1 MTRRVRKLR
10 IPLLLVILS
19 YVLLVTVHSK
29 FSFKRC
35 HLEDEGVLRKNVN
48 QSAVVMEHRLSE
60 RSLTQEFHGF
70 IRLQYT
76 LRYNCVFLCDMLV
89 IEQQPFAHNVTW
101 HLQHM
106 YPVRHKLKKVMCDL
120 HGCTHG
126 DMECFAIAQK
136 HSEF

>member
-1 MTRRVRKLR
+1 MVRRVRKLR

-19 YVLLVTVHSK
+19 YVFLVAAHSK
-29 FSFKRC
+29 FSFKKC
-35 HLEDEGVLRKNVN
+35 QLQAEAKNVN
-48 QSAVVMEHRLSE
+48 TSAIVVEHRLSE

-70 IRLQYT
+70 IRLEYI

-101 HLQHM
+101 HLQHI
-106 YPVRHKLKKVMCDL
+106 YPVRHLLKNVMCDL
-120 HGCTHG
+120 HGCSHG
-126 DMECFAIAQK
+126 EMECFAIKQK